1 MREQELLDQMKTEK
15 NYYKLADYF
24 VMIGLDNYHA
34 PDEVYKPDD
43 STRDTAPAAES
54 LTPQKED
61 SEMNF

>member
-1 MREQELLDQMKTEK
+1 MKTEK